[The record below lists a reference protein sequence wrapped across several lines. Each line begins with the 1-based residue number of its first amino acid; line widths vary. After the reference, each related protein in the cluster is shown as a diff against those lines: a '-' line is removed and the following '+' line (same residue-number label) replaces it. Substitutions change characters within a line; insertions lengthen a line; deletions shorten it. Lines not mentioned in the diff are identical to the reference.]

1 MTDKRNI
8 TNTANITGIRKIIDC
23 KFSVTIFENNAEKII
38 ILSVKILSFRH
49 FLAYFKLKTGQE

>member
-23 KFSVTIFENNAEKII
+23 KFSVTFSEK
-38 ILSVKILSFRH
+38 
-49 FLAYFKLKTGQE
+49 